1 MPIII
6 HVLVGILAAGLAYAL
21 WGDPS
26 PLISLP
32 YVAVTS
38 VNLAFMACFFHF
50 KQTHFESDHHSLIQR
65 LLITWSKALLVTAAL
80 LYLFGASTAI
90 NPQWLIGWF
99 SLSVIGSALVS
110 AGFTHFRAA
119 HRLHLPAC
127 RIAIV
132 GGGPEG
138 RRLIDHLSNASQDQY
153 HILGVFDDRRTGGD
167 TEDHHAAEH
176 RPKDL
181 GNTDDLIEFS
191 KTTPLDRIIIA
202 LPIRSDSRIHDI
214 IHTLRV
220 IPIQVDIYL
229 SPFNDAHHDL
239 AYEQLGRAAMLRVV
253 RTPIGPLGL
262 AVKRTMDLM
271 LTTLAIPVLASICLP
286 IALAIKFES
295 NGPLFYE
302 QIRGGYQSQRF
313 RLYKFRTMFHRHVA
327 GKMVQATTNDPRI
340 TRVGKI
346 LRRFSLDEL
355 PQLYNVLIGDLSLV
369 GPRPHATDM
378 DEVYIDQL
386 DQYISRYRVKPGLT
400 GWAQIHG
407 FRGMTDTPEKMRKRL
422 RYDLYY
428 IDHWSLGLDLLILLR
443 TFRVVMNGRNAV

>member
-38 VNLAFMACFFHF
+38 VNLAFMACFFHL
-50 KQTHFESDHHSLIQR
+50 KRTRFESEQQPLIQR
-65 LLITWSKALLVTAAL
+65 LLVTWGKALLVTAAL
-80 LYLFGASTAI
+80 LYLSGASAAI
-90 NPQWLIGWF
+90 SPHWLMGWF
-99 SLSVIGSALVS
+99 SLSVIGSGLMDL
-110 AGFTHFRAA
+110 GFLQFRRRG
-119 HRLHLPAC
+119 HSNLPVC

-132 GGGPEG
+132 GSGPEAQ
-138 RRLIDHLSNASQDQY
+138 RLIDHLSRAKGGHYQ
-153 HILGVFDDRRTGGD
+153 ILGVFDDRRTERFK
-167 TEDHHAAEH
+167 EDHDTSEH
-176 RPKDL
+176 RPKVL
-181 GNTDDLIEFS
+181 GNTEDLIEFS

-202 LPIRSDSRIHDI
+202 LPIRSNSKIHDLI
-214 IHTLRV
+214 QTIRV
-220 IPIQVDIYL
+220 IPVQIDIYL
-229 SPFNDAHHDL
+229 SPFNNAHHDL

-253 RTPIGPLGL
+253 RTPIGPWSLV
-262 AVKRTMDLM
+262 VKRMMDLV
-271 LTTLAIPVLASICLP
+271 LTSLAIPFLALICLP
-286 IALAIKFES
+286 IALAIKIES
-295 NGPLFYE
+295 KGPLFYH
-302 QIRGGYQSQRF
+302 QMRGGYQSQRF
-313 RLYKFRTMFHRHVA
+313 RLYKFRTMFENDVA
-327 GKMVQATTNDPRI
+327 GKMVQVTANDPRI
-340 TRVGKI
+340 TPVGKI

-355 PQLYNVLIGDLSLV
+355 PQLFNVFIGDLSLV

-407 FRGMTDTPEKMRKRL
+407 LRGITDTPEKMKKRL

-443 TFRVVMNGRNAV
+443 TFRIVMNGRNAV